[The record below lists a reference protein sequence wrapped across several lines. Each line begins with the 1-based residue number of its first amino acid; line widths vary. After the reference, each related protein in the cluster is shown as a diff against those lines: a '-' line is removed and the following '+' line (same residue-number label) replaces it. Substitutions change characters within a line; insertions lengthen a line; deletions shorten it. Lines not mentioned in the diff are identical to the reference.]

1 MRAASPG
8 AFLLSS
14 APSHHGLLF
23 DHQSLRKGQE
33 VDLWAASLV
42 EGTVP
47 QEVGGGSWHQARCP
61 GPAHLPQ
68 DSQSLQSEKG
78 ALSPAATPQAP
89 GLVTAGPLQSCCPQL
104 SPGVTAQLTQ
114 GPHYSG
120 ETGAGWALP
129 GQRVSLGPLSWATA
143 RPSSSPGHCP
153 SLRSQHSRTLP
164 YPLRAWVLISSLS
177 SSGDHRPASCFPP
190 AQVLPEATPLS
201 SLWKVTALTPQSLP
215 GPLPRPQT
223 EQGCRGEARG
233 PTVG

>member
-1 MRAASPG
+1 MGGGPLGGLPG
-8 AFLLSS
+8 GGDS
-14 APSHHGLLF
+14 A
-23 DHQSLRKGQE
+23 Q
-33 VDLWAASLV
+33 V
-42 EGTVP
+42 
-47 QEVGGGSWHQARCP
+47 VGGGSWHQARCP